1 MSWSSKTP
9 RNFAIQMRDSIQ
21 QNATEGICWR
31 AELGPQFSH
40 RYRKVM
46 IRNEVSANRLT

>member
-1 MSWSSKTP
+1 
-9 RNFAIQMRDSIQ
+9 MRDSIPQ
-21 QNATEGICWR
+21 SATVEICWQ

-40 RYRKVM
+40 RYRKTM